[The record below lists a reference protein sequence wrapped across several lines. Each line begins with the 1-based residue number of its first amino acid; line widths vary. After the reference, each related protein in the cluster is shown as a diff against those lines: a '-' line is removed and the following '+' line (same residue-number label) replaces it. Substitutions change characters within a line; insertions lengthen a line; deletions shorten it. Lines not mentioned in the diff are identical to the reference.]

1 MAQTELGK
9 HMTDVVTTAIG
20 YTPDRRALVLFD
32 TQSALARL
40 LTDAYREALPDAA
53 FVDFNETTPEE
64 ALRLLNAHGQDDLV
78 VLVQSGSFRLNEFR
92 LRVELFK
99 LGIKVVEH
107 GHLGRIPA
115 EEIPAYVDALAYDAS
130 YYRPLGRKLKEHIDA
145 ASTIVVESEGGG
157 VLTYEGGF
165 EDVKLNIGDYTGM
178 KNVGGQFP
186 IGEVFTEPKDLTRVN
201 GTVALYAFG
210 NKEFRVEV
218 PDKTMMVTVKEGMIV
233 GVEDATTSFNEVLTQ
248 IQEDETLTV
257 RELGFGMNRAFTRT
271 RRVID
276 VGAYERMCGIHLS
289 LGGKHAIYAKPGF
302 SRKHSRHHVDVFAAV
317 TRVLVDGRIV
327 YENGA
332 YTV

>member
-1 MAQTELGK
+1 MSNGTLGG
-9 HMTDVVTTAIG
+9 HMKDVVFTAME
-20 YTPDRRALVLFD
+20 YTPEHRALVLFD
-32 TQSALARL
+32 THSALARRI
-40 LTDAYREALPDAA
+40 TEAYREAIPEAT
-53 FVDFNETTPEE
+53 FVDFHETTPEE
-64 ALRLLNAHGQDDLV
+64 ALRALNSYGQDDLV

-99 LGIKVVEH
+99 LGIKVIEH
-107 GHLGRIPA
+107 GHVGRIPT
-115 EEIPAYVDALAYDAS
+115 EEILAYEDALAYDAS
-130 YYRPLGRKLKEHIDA
+130 YYRTLGPKMKALVDA

-165 EDVKLNIGDYTGM
+165 EDTKLNIGDYTGM

-186 IGEVFTEPKDLTRVN
+186 IGEVFTEPKELVRVN
-201 GTVALYAFG
+201 GTVSLYAFG

-218 PDKTMMVTVKEGMIV
+218 PERPMMVTVKEGMIV
-233 GVEDATTSFNEVLTQ
+233 GVEDATASFNEVLAQ

-276 VGAYERMCGIHLS
+276 VGAYERMCGVHLS

-302 SRKHSRHHVDVFAAV
+302 SRKHSRHHVDVFADV
-317 TRVLVDGRIV
+317 TRVLIDGRVV

-332 YTV
+332 YIV

>member
-1 MAQTELGK
+1 MTELGK
-9 HMTDVVTTAIG
+9 HMSDVVTTAMG
-20 YTPDRRALVLFD
+20 YTTDRRALVLFD

-40 LTDAYREALPDAA
+40 LTDAYREAIPGAE
-53 FVDFNETTPEE
+53 FVDFNDTTPED
-64 ALRLLNAHGQDDLV
+64 ALHLLNTHGQDDLV

-99 LGIKVVEH
+99 LGIKVIEH
-107 GHLGRIPA
+107 GHMGRIPA
-115 EEIPAYVDALAYDAS
+115 EEIPAYIDALAYDAS
-130 YYRPLGRKLKEHIDA
+130 YYRPLGRKMKELVDA

-157 VLTYEGGF
+157 VLIYEGEF

-210 NKEFRVEV
+210 NKEFRVEAPESPV
-218 PDKTMMVTVKEGMIV
+218 MVAVKEGMIV
-233 GVEDATTSFNEVLTQ
+233 DVQNATDSFKEVLAQ

-257 RELGFGMNRAFTRT
+257 RELGFGMNRAFTRE
-271 RRVID
+271 RRVTD
-276 VGAYERMCGIHLS
+276 VGAYERMCGVHMS
-289 LGGKHAIYAKPGF
+289 LGAKHAIYAKPGF
-302 SRKHSRHHVDVFAAV
+302 SRKHSRHHVDVFVAV
-317 TRVLVDGRIV
+317 TRVLVDGHVV
-327 YENGA
+327 YQDGM